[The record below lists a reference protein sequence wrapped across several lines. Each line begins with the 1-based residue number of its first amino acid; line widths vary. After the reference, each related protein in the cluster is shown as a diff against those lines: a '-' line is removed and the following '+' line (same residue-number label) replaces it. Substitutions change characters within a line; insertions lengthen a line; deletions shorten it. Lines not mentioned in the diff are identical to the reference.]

1 MIQSGWDRVPYR
13 QRKETDPRRQ
23 VTVGLGAA
31 NHDGEREGGREEDGG
46 RDRQRREEIG
56 GGNHWKRKRRRVET
70 RRSRGRETGNGETD
84 N

>member
-1 MIQSGWDRVPYR
+1 M
-13 QRKETDPRRQ
+13 
-23 VTVGLGAA
+23 
-31 NHDGEREGGREEDGG
+31 EGGREEDGG
-46 RDRQRREEIG
+46 LDRQRREEIW